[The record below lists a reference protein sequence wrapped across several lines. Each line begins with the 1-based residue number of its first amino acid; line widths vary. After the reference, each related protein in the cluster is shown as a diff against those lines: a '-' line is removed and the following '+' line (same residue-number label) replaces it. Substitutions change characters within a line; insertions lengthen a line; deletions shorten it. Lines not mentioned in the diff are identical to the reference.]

1 MVTRISWRRGA
12 VPFVCVLLVA
22 VGHRAAQPP
31 TGVAPVTPTGPA
43 VPTPPGGLA
52 VPSIGPTVP
61 QVPTPP
67 PAPTIDQLMEKLE
80 QLRKQKADLEKEEQ
94 AVTAQLRTA
103 LQKQKERLPKL
114 GVEEPAQ
121 PRPGIPHPVPPQP
134 AGRGPP
140 PRPREKPRRRWR
152 AGGAGPPAA
161 RQPAEEAR
169 QEPRPPKEGITRRFA
184 LPKTAHGFTSGPS
197 TFSNS
202 SAWRTNPRS
211 VGCEPSTVPSPSS
224 PINWS
229 PGR

>member
-103 LQKQKERLPKL
+103 LQKQKERLAKP
-114 GVEEPAQ
+114 GDGEPA
-121 PRPGIPHPVPPQP
+121 PAPAGITDPGPPQP
-134 AGRGPP
+134 ARRRSPT
-140 PRPREKPRRRWR
+140 RPRQQ
-152 AGGAGPPAA
+152 GGATGPLWW
-161 RQPAEEAR
+161 EAR
-169 QEPRPPKEGITRRFA
+169 SRA
-184 LPKTAHGFTSGPS
+184 L
-197 TFSNS
+197 
-202 SAWRTNPRS
+202 
-211 VGCEPSTVPSPSS
+211 
-224 PINWS
+224 
-229 PGR
+229 

>member
-1 MVTRISWRRGA
+1 MVTRISWRRWA

-22 VGHRAAQPP
+22 VGNGASQPP

-103 LQKQKERLPKL
+103 LQKQKERLAKL
-114 GVEEPAQ
+114 GIEEPAQ
-121 PRPGIPHPVPPQP
+121 PQPV
-134 AGRGPP
+134 
-140 PRPREKPRRRWR
+140 
-152 AGGAGPPAA
+152 
-161 RQPAEEAR
+161 
-169 QEPRPPKEGITRRFA
+169 
-184 LPKTAHGFTSGPS
+184 
-197 TFSNS
+197 
-202 SAWRTNPRS
+202 
-211 VGCEPSTVPSPSS
+211 
-224 PINWS
+224 
-229 PGR
+229 